1 MLKVPVKIT
10 IKLNIHLI
18 QEENGRNLCQRKV
31 KEKNDLLRKR
41 HDTVNIYLISLGHLQ
56 FMHETQESTIF
67 FTGVYVLMANP
78 KNI

>member
-1 MLKVPVKIT
+1 MVEIY
-10 IKLNIHLI
+10 
-18 QEENGRNLCQRKV
+18 V
-31 KEKNDLLRKR
+31 KERLKRGNDLLRKR